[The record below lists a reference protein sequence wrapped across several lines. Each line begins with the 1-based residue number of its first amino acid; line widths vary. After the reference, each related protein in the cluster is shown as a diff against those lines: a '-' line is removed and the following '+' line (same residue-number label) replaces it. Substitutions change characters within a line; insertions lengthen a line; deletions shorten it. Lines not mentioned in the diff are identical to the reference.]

1 MGAHGA
7 TGVLAIWNDVA
18 PGREA
23 DFEHWFKS
31 EHLEERLAV
40 PGFRLGRRFE
50 AIEGAPRYFVYYLTD
65 TPAVLTSPAYRAR
78 LDNPTPLTRTMM
90 TEVFRN
96 MHRTLCRRVER
107 RGAESGAFCVTAR
120 FDALPASAAVAP
132 WLALHE
138 QAGIASCEFWSAVD
152 QQPVAEEE
160 RLRGGDRRIAGC
172 LLIQALRETD
182 AARVS
187 NALGKAFGA
196 QAEVGIYRLLC
207 ERERNSA

>member
-1 MGAHGA
+1 MNVKDAS
-7 TGVLAIWNDVA
+7 GVLAIWNDVA
-18 PGREA
+18 AGREVE
-23 DFEHWFKS
+23 FEHWFKS

-40 PGFRLGRRFE
+40 PGFRHGRRFE

-65 TPAVLTSPAYRAR
+65 TPAVLTSAAYRAR

-90 TEVFRN
+90 TKVFRN

-107 RGAESGAFCVTAR
+107 RGALSGAVCVTAR
-120 FDALPASAAVAP
+120 FDALPAPAALEP

-138 QAGIASCEFWSAVD
+138 QAGVASCEFWSAVD

-172 LLIQALRETD
+172 LVVQKLRQAD
-182 AARVS
+182 AEQVS
-187 NALGKAFGA
+187 SRLVESFPA
-196 QAEVGIYRLLC
+196 AEIGIYRLLC
-207 ERERNSA
+207 EREAGAT

>member
-18 PGREA
+18 AGREA
-23 DFEHWFKS
+23 EFEHWFKS

-50 AIEGAPRYFVYYLTD
+50 AIEGTPRYFVYYLTG
-65 TPAVLTSPAYRAR
+65 TPEALTSPAYRAR
-78 LDNPTPLTRTMM
+78 LDDPTPLTRTMM

-107 RGAESGAFCVTAR
+107 RGDLSGAFCLTVR
-120 FDALPASAAVAP
+120 FDTLPAPAALEP

-172 LLIQALRETD
+172 LVVQTLRQAD
-182 AARVS
+182 AERVS
-187 NALGKAFGA
+187 SRL
-196 QAEVGIYRLLC
+196 AENFPAAEIGIYRMLC
-207 ERERNSA
+207 EREAGAT

>member
-1 MGAHGA
+1 MSMDNA

-18 PGREA
+18 AGREA

-31 EHLEERLAV
+31 EHLAERLAV

-50 AIEGAPRYFVYYLTD
+50 ALAGAPRYFVYYLTD
-65 TPAVLTSPAYRAR
+65 TTDVLTSPAYRAR

-96 MHRTLCRRVER
+96 MHRTLCRRTER
-107 RGAESGAFCVTAR
+107 RGALEGAFCVTAR
-120 FDALPASAAVAP
+120 FDTLTALAAFEP

-160 RLRGGDRRIAGC
+160 RLRGGDRKIAAC
-172 LLIQALRETD
+172 LVVQTLRQAD

-187 NALGKAFGA
+187 SRLVAIFPA
-196 QAEVGIYRLLC
+196 AEIGIYRLLC
-207 ERERNSA
+207 EREAGAV